1 MYFHVTFRLLF
12 FDDPAFIFLH
22 MMRLFRVQL
31 AMLVFISLLGGVL
44 IYELFDQFSGLDAI
58 GMAGMLTGF
67 FIGLCSGKN
76 LGMFSLYPSM
86 LSALSGS
93 VIFIILAYLSMNS
106 NDSIMLVFGQCAI
119 GFCLLAGTVSGCQ
132 WGGHLFIREQD
143 LIKLK
148 EIFGEDKYRKP
159 PPTDTEYSQDD

>member
-1 MYFHVTFRLLF
+1 MCFHVTFWLLF
-12 FDDPAFIFLH
+12 FGDPCVYFLH
-22 MMRLFRVQL
+22 MMKLFRVQL

-76 LGMFSLYPSM
+76 LGMFSLFPSM
-86 LSALSGS
+86 LSAVSAS
-93 VIFIILAYLSMNS
+93 FIFIILAYLSMNS
-106 NDSIMLVFGQCAI
+106 NDSIILVFGQCAI
-119 GFCLLAGTVSGCQ
+119 GFCLLAGTVIGCQ
-132 WGGHLFIREQD
+132 WGGHLFVREQD

-148 EIFGEDKYRKP
+148 EIFGEDKHYKQ
-159 PPTDTEYSQDD
+159 PPTDAEYSRED